1 MAEPAPQSETARVIA
16 VRDEAA
22 TQAFRPDPNVVRR
35 MVVRGVQAW
44 TGKTNEAAAWQAL
57 VSKDD
62 VVGIKVHSSP
72 GPNSGTRVAVA
83 AAVVQGLIGAGLPPT
98 NIIVWDKQIVDLRL
112 SGFYELAETYGVRV
126 EGSLQ
131 AGYDPE
137 VFYENAMMG
146 SLVWGD
152 LEFGT
157 KNDTIGRKSHVTT
170 LLTKRITKVISI
182 PPLLNHNLAGV
193 CGNLYSVAL
202 GAVDN
207 AARFES
213 SSDRLIV
220 PLPEIYNMTAI
231 ADKVALCIVDALIC
245 QYEGGE
251 RALLHYSTALNEL
264 RFGADPVALDVL
276 SLQDVSRF
284 RQQNNAPRLRQPLDI
299 YSNAALL
306 ELGIADARQIR
317 VETIH

>member
-1 MAEPAPQSETARVIA
+1 MVI
-16 VRDEAA
+16 
-22 TQAFRPDPNVVRR
+22 
-35 MVVRGVQAW
+35 RGVQAW
-44 TGKTNEAAAWQAL
+44 TGKTNEAAAWQTL

-62 VVGIKVHSSP
+62 VVGVKVHASP

-98 NIIVWDKQIVDLRL
+98 NIIVWDKEIVDLRL
-112 SGFYELAETYGVRV
+112 SGFYDLTERYGIRV

-137 VFYENAMMG
+137 VCYENSMMG

-152 LEFGT
+152 LEFGM
-157 KNDTIGRKSHVTT
+157 KNDSAGRKSHVTT

-193 CGNLYSVAL
+193 SGNLYSVAL

-213 SSDRLIV
+213 GSDRLII

-231 ADKVALCIVDALIC
+231 ADKVVLCIVDALIC

-264 RFGADPVALDVL
+264 RFGTDPVALDVL

-284 RQQNNAPRLRQPLDI
+284 RQQNDAPRLRQPLDI

-317 VETIH
+317 VEIAR

>member
-1 MAEPAPQSETARVIA
+1 MAEPAPQSETARVIV
-16 VRDEAA
+16 VRDEEA
-22 TQAFRPDPNVVRR
+22 TQAFRPDPNTVRR

-44 TGKTNEAAAWQAL
+44 TGKTNEAAAWQAI
-57 VSKDD
+57 VSKED
-62 VVGIKVHSSP
+62 VVGIKVYSSP

-98 NIIVWDKQIVDLRL
+98 NIIVWDRQIVDLRL
-112 SGFYELAETYGVRV
+112 AGFYELVERYGVRV

-131 AGYDPE
+131 AGYDPA

-157 KNDTIGRKSHVTT
+157 KNDGAGRKSHVTT

-193 CGNLYSVAL
+193 SGNLYSVAF

-213 SSDRLIV
+213 SSDRLLV

-231 ADKVALCIVDALIC
+231 ADKVVLCIVDALIC

-264 RFGADPVALDVL
+264 RFGTDPVALDVL
-276 SLQDVSRF
+276 SLHDVSRF

-306 ELGIADARQIR
+306 ELGIADARLIR